1 MLEIK
6 RVEELLAAKES
17 ERSEILEQYRALSS
31 DADRYQAA
39 LQMLE
44 NETSSM
50 KMQLL
55 TKETDLRRV
64 REQLEQ
70 LEVELTDVRFHERS
84 GFLSISIQLH
94 CFAPSSP
101 RSSVRCTC
109 IVFYELSTYLLCTS
123 ILYLIVLIATT
134 GAAEVRGAV
143 EHSH

>member
-39 LQMLE
+39 SQLLE

-64 REQLEQ
+64 KEQLEQ
-70 LEVELTDVRFHERS
+70 LEVELTDVS
-84 GFLSISIQLH
+84 LSS
-94 CFAPSSP
+94 
-101 RSSVRCTC
+101 
-109 IVFYELSTYLLCTS
+109 
-123 ILYLIVLIATT
+123 
-134 GAAEVRGAV
+134 
-143 EHSH
+143 